1 MEVQRLYL
9 DANVL
14 IALGEGTGEVANL
27 LTDLAA
33 QQEPS
38 ETPFLCTS
46 EPTLSEI
53 LVQPYREQ
61 NDSLVDKYDGWL
73 ISGSFMEVAPV
84 NRATLWYA
92 AVVRSE
98 YTSIK
103 LSDAIHVA
111 TAIGLGCSHMLT
123 ADLRLKD
130 ITLVHK
136 RYGQSR
142 GPATLQ
148 MLRPEPNTLRAIIEL
163 QGTA

>member
-1 MEVQRLYL
+1 MGQLMEVQRLYL

-14 IALGEGTGEVANL
+14 IALGEGTDEVANL

-46 EPTLSEI
+46 ELTLSEI

-61 NDSLVDKYDGWL
+61 NGWL

-103 LSDAIHVA
+103 LPDAIHVA

-123 ADLRLKD
+123 ADQRLKD
-130 ITLVHK
+130 ITLFHT
-136 RYGQSR
+136 RYRQSR
-142 GPATLQ
+142 GQATLQ
-148 MLRPEPNTLRAIIEL
+148 MLRPEPDTLRTIIEL
-163 QGTA
+163 QGNA